1 VKVNMK
7 YLKKYKQHK
16 ESVVVDLKFQNV
28 EELLESLSL
37 WHDALLNSISAEE
50 VDIYDTF
57 KLPNDD
63 FADKLDLDTLSD
75 NVEFINSLSSIA
87 LKKSELKNSEDFQT
101 FLNKPCKFMFIFDI
115 NTNEL
120 ENPIYLLFQVWNETI
135 KKWEDVKLYKI
146 NDDVKKFYD
155 KLTSKVIEII
165 DGDENYIYETS
176 NGNEWILQNA
186 DAETDVY
193 KKTFRREELQDLLSD
208 RNVKVNI
215 L

>member
-1 VKVNMK
+1 MK

-16 ESVVVDLKFQNV
+16 ESIVVDLEFQNV

-57 KLPNDD
+57 KLPSDL
-63 FADKLDLDTLSD
+63 FSDKLDLDTLTD

-101 FLNKPCKFMFIFDI
+101 FLNKPCKFMFVFDI
-115 NTNEL
+115 NSNEL
-120 ENPIYLLFQVWNETI
+120 ENPIYLLFQVWNEAI

-155 KLTSKVIEII
+155 KLTSKVIEIL

-176 NGNEWILQNA
+176 NGNEWVLQNSEKEN
-186 DAETDVY
+186 DIY
-193 KKTFRREELQDLLSD
+193 KKIFRKEELQELLSD

>member
-1 VKVNMK
+1 MK
-7 YLKKYKQHK
+7 YLKKYNKFK
-16 ESVVVDLKFQNV
+16 ESIVVDMTFQNV

-50 VDIYDTF
+50 LDIYDTF
-57 KLPNDD
+57 KLPTDA
-63 FADKLDLDTLSD
+63 FADKLDLDTLSN

-135 KKWEDVKLYKI
+135 KKWEDAKCYKI
-146 NDDVKKFYD
+146 HDDVKKFYD

-176 NGNEWILQNA
+176 NGNEWILQNSEKEN
-186 DAETDVY
+186 DIY
-193 KKTFRREELQDLLSD
+193 KKTFRKEELQELLSD

>member
-1 VKVNMK
+1 MK

-176 NGNEWILQNA
+176 NGNEWVLQNSEKEN
-186 DAETDVY
+186 DIY
-193 KKTFRREELQDLLSD
+193 KKTFRKEELQELLSD

>member
-1 VKVNMK
+1 MK
-7 YLKKYKQHK
+7 YLKKYKQHR

>member
-1 VKVNMK
+1 MK
-7 YLKKYKQHK
+7 YLKGYKKFK
-16 ESVVVDLKFQNV
+16 ESVVVDMTFQNV

-57 KLPNDD
+57 KLPTDA

-87 LKKSELKNSEDFQT
+87 LKKSELKNSDDFQT

-176 NGNEWILQNA
+176 NGNEWILQNSEKEN
-186 DAETDVY
+186 DIY
-193 KKTFRREELQDLLSD
+193 KKTFRKEELQDLLSD

>member
-1 VKVNMK
+1 MK
-7 YLKKYKQHK
+7 YLKKYKQYK

>member
-1 VKVNMK
+1 MK

-87 LKKSELKNSEDFQT
+87 LKKSELKNSED
-101 FLNKPCKFMFIFDI
+101 L
-115 NTNEL
+115 EL
-120 ENPIYLLFQVWNETI
+120 VF
-135 KKWEDVKLYKI
+135 
-146 NDDVKKFYD
+146 
-155 KLTSKVIEII
+155 SK
-165 DGDENYIYETS
+165 
-176 NGNEWILQNA
+176 
-186 DAETDVY
+186 
-193 KKTFRREELQDLLSD
+193 KKT
-208 RNVKVNI
+208 
-215 L
+215 

>member
-1 VKVNMK
+1 MRYIKS
-7 YLKKYKQHK
+7 YKSYK
-16 ESVVVDLKFQNV
+16 ESIVVDMTFHNV

-57 KLPNDD
+57 KLPTDA

-87 LKKSELKNSEDFQT
+87 LKKSELKNSDDFQT

-120 ENPIYLLFQVWNETI
+120 ENPIYLLFQVWNEAI
-135 KKWEDVKLYKI
+135 RKWEDVKLYKI

-155 KLTSKVIEII
+155 KLTSKVIEIL

-176 NGNEWILQNA
+176 NGNEWVLQNSEKEN
-186 DAETDVY
+186 DIY
-193 KKTFRREELQDLLSD
+193 KKTFRKEELQELLSD

>member
-1 VKVNMK
+1 MK

-16 ESVVVDLKFQNV
+16 ESIVVDLEFQNV

-57 KLPNDD
+57 KLPSDL
-63 FADKLDLDTLSD
+63 FSDKLDLDTLTD

-101 FLNKPCKFMFIFDI
+101 FLNKPCKFMFVFDI
-115 NTNEL
+115 NSNEL
-120 ENPIYLLFQVWNETI
+120 ENPIYLLFQVWNEAI

-176 NGNEWILQNA
+176 NGNEWILQNSEKEN
-186 DAETDVY
+186 DIY
-193 KKTFRREELQDLLSD
+193 LKTFRREELQDLLSD

>member
-1 VKVNMK
+1 MK
-7 YLKKYKQHK
+7 YLKKYKQHQ
-16 ESVVVDLKFQNV
+16 ESLVVDLKFQNV

-115 NTNEL
+115 VSNEL
-120 ENPIYLLFQVWNETI
+120 ENPVYLLFQVWNETI

-186 DAETDVY
+186 DKETDVY
-193 KKTFRREELQDLLSD
+193 QKTFRREELQDLLSD